1 MASYFSGVE
10 IENIREMISMYT
22 GVGRRFEHK
31 GYTEAGAR
39 VIDDYAH
46 HPTEIKATL
55 KAVRNMN
62 YDKVWAIFQPHTFT
76 RTESLLDEFAKSFDD
91 ADVIIVPDIYASRER
106 FTDRISSKDL
116 AREIIKNTENKE
128 VYQIGSFDCIA
139 DLLKSAGEKDV
150 ILTIGAGDV
159 YKIAEMITV

>member
-1 MASYFSGVE
+1 
-10 IENIREMISMYT
+10 
-22 GVGRRFEHK
+22 
-31 GYTEAGAR
+31 
-39 VIDDYAH
+39 
-46 HPTEIKATL
+46 
-55 KAVRNMN
+55 MN